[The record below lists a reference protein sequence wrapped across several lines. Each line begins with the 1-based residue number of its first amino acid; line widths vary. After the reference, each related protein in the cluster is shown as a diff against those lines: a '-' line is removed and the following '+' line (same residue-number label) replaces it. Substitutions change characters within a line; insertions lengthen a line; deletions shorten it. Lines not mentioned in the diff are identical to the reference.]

1 MTRNHRQNDHA
12 AFDNHPRKGTERPPS
27 RTLGNLRRGVTN
39 AVWTASWRIQELW
52 GWIGFVVLVLAT
64 LTALVF
70 AGYVLLT
77 LLN

>member
-1 MTRNHRQNDHA
+1 MEPD
-12 AFDNHPRKGTERPPS
+12 
-27 RTLGNLRRGVTN
+27 RRVNQSPLTINRIRRSVTN
-39 AVWTASWRIQELW
+39 AAWTASWRIQELW

-70 AGYVLLT
+70 SGYVLLT